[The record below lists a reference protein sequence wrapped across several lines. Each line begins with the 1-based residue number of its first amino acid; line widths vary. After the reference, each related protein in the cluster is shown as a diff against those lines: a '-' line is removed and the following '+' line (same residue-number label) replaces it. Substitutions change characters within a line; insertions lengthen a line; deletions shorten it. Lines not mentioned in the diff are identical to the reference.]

1 MVKDLILALQS
12 HRTLARTCHPPT
24 NPAAA
29 KGHDVRLVRS
39 SGKTGRAAA
48 PARPA
53 AARKSAPKVAKPT
66 PVKAGRKLPA
76 PLLTVVPD
84 LVEHSIAV
92 EEIATTVE
100 TATALGAASVSLV
113 DEIGQ
118 AEELVKELDREVHG
132 AAPTV
137 PDRWRNEDGLTD
149 DELVM
154 AARSGDDGALCD
166 LLNKYRA
173 FARVKARSYFL
184 VGADREDIVQEGMI
198 GLYKAIRDFNPDMQ
212 SSFRAFAELCV
223 TRQIITAIK
232 TATRQK
238 HGPLNNYVSFSRPV
252 SGDDDGERV
261 LGDVIPTTAIS
272 DPADLVI
279 SAERIRALQAHFD
292 EVLSDLETEVL
303 RLYVEGK
310 SYQEIAE
317 RLQRHVK
324 SIDNAL
330 QRIKRKLEGHLR
342 ERSIADAG

>member
-1 MVKDLILALQS
+1 
-12 HRTLARTCHPPT
+12 
-24 NPAAA
+24 
-29 KGHDVRLVRS
+29 VR
-39 SGKTGRAAA
+39 KTRE
-48 PARPA
+48 PRDTT
-53 AARKSAPKVAKPT
+53 V
-66 PVKAGRKLPA
+66 
-76 PLLTVVPD
+76 LTVVPPVAEPTD
-84 LVEHSIAV
+84 PVDVVDPELQA
-92 EEIATTVE
+92 EIEAE
-100 TATALGAASVSLV
+100 LAASLAQEITEAESLV
-113 DEIGQ
+113 
-118 AEELVKELDREVHG
+118 ASLDRDLHG
-132 AAPTV
+132 PSYA
-137 PDRWRNEDGLTD
+137 DRWRSPQERSD
-149 DELVM
+149 DELVL
-154 AARSGDDGALCD
+154 ASRSGDDEALAV
-166 LLNKYRA
+166 LLTKYRS

-232 TATRQK
+232 TATRHK

-252 SGDDDGERV
+252 GSDEDGERV
-261 LGDVIPTTAIS
+261 LGDVIPTVAIS

-292 EVLSDLETEVL
+292 AVLSDLETEVL

-330 QRIKRKLEGHLR
+330 QRIKRKLEGHLKAR
-342 ERSIADAG
+342 EVADAG

>member
-1 MVKDLILALQS
+1 V
-12 HRTLARTCHPPT
+12 RLARSSPSDPEAGK
-24 NPAAA
+24 P
-29 KGHDVRLVRS
+29 RS
-39 SGKTGRAAA
+39 SGRRRTSTE
-48 PARPA
+48 PALA
-53 AARKSAPKVAKPT
+53 
-66 PVKAGRKLPA
+66 
-76 PLLTVVPD
+76 VVPE
-84 LVEHSIAV
+84 LVENSVQV
-92 EEIATTVE
+92 EELA
-100 TATALGAASVSLV
+100 ATAQAALLLGEVPGGTLAA
-113 DEIGQ
+113 EITQ
-118 AEELVKELDREVHG
+118 AEQLVEELDREVHG
-132 AAPTV
+132 AEAPV
-137 PDRWRNEDGLTD
+137 DRWRNEDGRTD
-149 DELVM
+149 DEMVL
-154 AARSGDDGALCD
+154 AARSGDDQALTD

-238 HGPLNNYVSFSRPV
+238 HGPLNNYVSFERPV
-252 SGDDDGERV
+252 GGDDDGDRV
-261 LGDVIPTTAIS
+261 LGDVLPTRAIT

-292 EVLSDLETEVL
+292 DVLSDLETEVL

>member
-1 MVKDLILALQS
+1 VELDEAALEAQAQAELAAEIEAEVARS
-12 HRTLARTCHPPT
+12 LAE
-24 NPAAA
+24 
-29 KGHDVRLVRS
+29 S
-39 SGKTGRAAA
+39 
-48 PARPA
+48 
-53 AARKSAPKVAKPT
+53 
-66 PVKAGRKLPA
+66 
-76 PLLTVVPD
+76 LT
-84 LVEHSIAV
+84 
-92 EEIATTVE
+92 EEILQAE
-100 TATALGAASVSLV
+100 SLV
-113 DEIGQ
+113 VQ
-118 AEELVKELDREVHG
+118 LDRDLHG
-132 AAPTV
+132 GIAKH
-137 PDRWRNEDGLTD
+137 DRWRTGEERTD

-154 AARSGDDGALCD
+154 SARNGDDAALAE
-166 LLNKYRA
+166 LLTKYRA

-198 GLYKAIRDFNPDMQ
+198 GLYKAIRDFNPDML

-238 HGPLNNYVSFSRPV
+238 HGPLNNYVSFNRPV
-252 SGDDDGERV
+252 GSDDDGERV
-261 LGDVIPTTAIS
+261 LGDVIPTVAIT

-279 SAERIRALQAHFD
+279 SAERIRALQSHFD

-342 ERSIADAG
+342 ARSVADAG

>member
-1 MVKDLILALQS
+1 VHEPVI
-12 HRTLARTCHPPT
+12 P
-24 NPAAA
+24 A
-29 KGHDVRLVRS
+29 KGRDVRLTRERTTTKKKAVT
-39 SGKTGRAAA
+39 KT
-48 PARPA
+48 
-53 AARKSAPKVAKPT
+53 
-66 PVKAGRKLPA
+66 
-76 PLLTVVPD
+76 PLLKVVPA
-84 LVEHSIAV
+84 LVEDAVVV
-92 EEIATTVE
+92 EELAVTVE
-100 TATALGAASVSLV
+100 AETALGGPDQPSLGA
-113 DEIGQ
+113 EI
-118 AEELVKELDREVHG
+118 AEAEHLIDELDREVHAG
-132 AAPTV
+132 TPA
-137 PDRWRNEDGLTD
+137 PDRWRNENGQTD
-149 DELVM
+149 DDLVL
-154 AARSGDDGALCD
+154 AARSGDDAALCE

-238 HGPLNNYVSFSRPV
+238 HGPLNNYVSFERPV
-252 SGDDDGERV
+252 GGDDDGERV
-261 LGDVIPTTAIS
+261 LGDVLPSRAIS

-330 QRIKRKLEGHLR
+330 QRIKRKLEGHLQA
-342 ERSIADAG
+342 RSVADAG